1 MISCILS
8 KVKTYFFFLTKLFR
22 RGGKRIKFQ
31 GEKGIM
37 SNGWLWKVCLGVFT
51 LFRVTVIIKALA
63 CVQIV
68 ISKLSFV
75 FWLKTKQNNDN
86 QKTGL
91 SEQWLIPHLEQD
103 IYNVNLAMTNRKT
116 MSKTTG
122 VIVKWHKSKLIE
134 GSMMKKIRTEQY
146 Y

>member
-1 MISCILS
+1 
-8 KVKTYFFFLTKLFR
+8 
-22 RGGKRIKFQ
+22 
-31 GEKGIM
+31 M
-37 SNGWLWKVCLGVFT
+37 SNGWLFKVCLGVFT

-91 SEQWLIPHLEQD
+91 F
-103 IYNVNLAMTNRKT
+103 RT
-116 MSKTTG
+116 MSDSVSG
-122 VIVKWHKSKLIE
+122 AGHL
-134 GSMMKKIRTEQY
+134 
-146 Y
+146 